1 MNRGKLDIAQQRHNL
16 ILISGAKQSNLRLNA
31 RRFEMINILSKA
43 IKPCL
48 LGLLTA
54 LLFLGTLSGK
64 LNAETAKKQINT
76 NFFGVAIKGY
86 DTVAYFTLG
95 QAVKGK
101 SKFEFDWHDAK
112 WRFASA
118 ANRDLFATDPEAYAP
133 KYGGY

>member
-1 MNRGKLDIAQQRHNL
+1 
-16 ILISGAKQSNLRLNA
+16 
-31 RRFEMINILSKA
+31 MINILSKA
-43 IKPCL
+43 VKTCL

-54 LLFLGTLSGK
+54 IFLIGTLSGE
-64 LNAETAKKQINT
+64 LSAETGKKKVNT
-76 NFFGVAIKGY
+76 NYFGVAIKGY

-101 SKFEFDWHDAK
+101 SKFEYNWHDAK

-118 ANRDLFATDPEAYAP
+118 ANRDLFAADPEAYAP